1 MMHLPLVSVVI
12 PTYNSSETILSC
24 INSVFSQT
32 YNNIEIIVV
41 DDGSTDT
48 TIKLLSDLIIGHE
61 EKIKLVTQVNAG
73 PSCARNNGISHA
85 KGEYIAF
92 LDSDDYIH
100 ESMYEDLM
108 HCIYNHHVIEKQ
120 VQLFAE
126 NKDLVLA
133 GSLYSVGDKCYFSK
147 SFSFIRKISL
157 TGLMLKN
164 SFVTST
170 VMCPRSILQK
180 YKFDESKKYSEDYK
194 LWLQLATLGKLC
206 ILQGEVLTKMND
218 KPLWGAKGLSSKLW
232 MMEKGE
238 LDNFKFMYKHS
249 YVSYPLFLVS
259 SSFSLF
265 KYLRRMFLQKLK

>member
-92 LDSDDYIH
+92 LDSDDEWYP
-100 ESMYEDLM
+100 
-108 HCIYNHHVIEKQ
+108 NKIE
-120 VQLFAE
+120 
-126 NKDLVLA
+126 
-133 GSLYSVGDKCYFSK
+133 
-147 SFSFIRKISL
+147 
-157 TGLMLKN
+157 
-164 SFVTST
+164 
-170 VMCPRSILQK
+170 
-180 YKFDESKKYSEDYK
+180 
-194 LWLQLATLGKLC
+194 
-206 ILQGEVLTKMND
+206 
-218 KPLWGAKGLSSKLW
+218 
-232 MMEKGE
+232 
-238 LDNFKFMYKHS
+238 
-249 YVSYPLFLVS
+249 
-259 SSFSLF
+259 
-265 KYLRRMFLQKLK
+265 

>member
-1 MMHLPLVSVVI
+1 MHLPLVSVVI

-85 KGEYIAF
+85 KGEYVAF
-92 LDSDDYIH
+92 LDSDDEWYP
-100 ESMYEDLM
+100 
-108 HCIYNHHVIEKQ
+108 NKIEKQ

-170 VMCPRSILQK
+170 VMCLVAYYKNINLMKAKSILK
-180 YKFDESKKYSEDYK
+180 
-194 LWLQLATLGKLC
+194 
-206 ILQGEVLTKMND
+206 II
-218 KPLWGAKGLSSKLW
+218 
-232 MMEKGE
+232 
-238 LDNFKFMYKHS
+238 S
-249 YVSYPLFLVS
+249 YG
-259 SSFSLF
+259 FS
-265 KYLRRMFLQKLK
+265 

>member
-85 KGEYIAF
+85 KGEYVAF
-92 LDSDDYIH
+92 LDSDDEWYP
-100 ESMYEDLM
+100 
-108 HCIYNHHVIEKQ
+108 NKIEKQ

-126 NKDLVLA
+126 NKDLVR
-133 GSLYSVGDKCYFSK
+133 DKCYFSK
-147 SFSFIRKISL
+147 SFFFIRKISL

>member
-1 MMHLPLVSVVI
+1 
-12 PTYNSSETILSC
+12 
-24 INSVFSQT
+24 
-32 YNNIEIIVV
+32 
-41 DDGSTDT
+41 
-48 TIKLLSDLIIGHE
+48 
-61 EKIKLVTQVNAG
+61 
-73 PSCARNNGISHA
+73 
-85 KGEYIAF
+85 
-92 LDSDDYIH
+92 
-100 ESMYEDLM
+100 
-108 HCIYNHHVIEKQ
+108 
-120 VQLFAE
+120 
-126 NKDLVLA
+126 
-133 GSLYSVGDKCYFSK
+133 
-147 SFSFIRKISL
+147 
-157 TGLMLKN
+157 MLKN

>member
-85 KGEYIAF
+85 KGEYVAF
-92 LDSDDYIH
+92 LDSDDEWYP
-100 ESMYEDLM
+100 
-108 HCIYNHHVIEKQ
+108 NKIEKQ

-265 KYLRRMFLQKLK
+265 KYLRRMFLQILK